1 MILNKYNYNL
11 NIASFFVNINQ
22 FGIYLASSFAAL
34 ALALSLHQRFK
45 GPLLLMALL
54 HVLRDLFLFRLFF
67 NEFKGCIR
75 KGLKHLKFGRDVGR
89 INSISNILV

>member
-54 HVLRDLFLFRLFF
+54 HVLRDLFLFRLFLMSL
-67 NEFKGCIR
+67 KGVLER
-75 KGLKHLKFGRDVGR
+75 G
-89 INSISNILV
+89 SNI